1 MPTTTSP
8 PSIVRAS
15 GYYGV
20 HWPASGAIPEKFSS
34 GKWTVQSRGFPQQ
47 TFLGASIRS
56 FTANGGFGDST
67 STLGVELV
75 TDEFNVSDKTAAG
88 IGDDVYHSG
97 IHDKFVPPMVGSPV
111 FFKFGESFATVEEAY
126 RKTFDDLYNSGVS
139 TYPAQTTATA
149 PGGSYNPQYFDILS
163 DNTFVDLSNN
173 TISGNINP
181 NITNHFVFGG
191 ILQSYTQN
199 RGPGGSPVYSAQVVD
214 PREILA
220 NTTLILN
227 NYAGSTYKS
236 KNMLNIYGFLEYNPT
251 SGALTEITKTLN
263 QRSQLVK
270 QFTID
275 VTNNVTDVWFS
286 GSDVLYVLNDS
297 YVPSAQ
303 TKFLPKQ
310 FPITGTGFSRRGPQG
325 MPFYRLKQSVAALM
339 QINGALPKEYIDK
352 GFSGLINFRGFN
364 YVVDFGSLP
373 SLPDFYYIDYDQIN
387 MLELALEICE
397 ASSREL
403 FVSLLPVINHKA
415 CQFLYDYNTTMISSP
430 LATTSDTLGA
440 GPSGLIAGIIRID
453 TIDRSSQ
460 PAYGSIKNY
469 IDLLASGGLYVENQ
483 DVGFELS
490 NITTDKFI
498 VGAQEVNMYAFSTN
512 GDRDTYDINKRRD
525 GINTDLLPQ
534 GYQWKLESS
543 LEQQVLPY
551 YGKLGGTAVTIP
563 KGFGPFQQILLD
575 STGLNANGVGN
586 YYVATEMELRA
597 CLISFDKWK
606 EFLKMYNDIY
616 LESIEFDDAEESQT
630 LLSATNPDA
639 NKFPPIEDISDNYCI
654 TVPRS
659 LFTHYAP
666 SGYGTDKLPFSPCN
680 PPYGYPLYYKRM
692 TKLGIP
698 EGGLTDV
705 QVRLTSVIT
714 SYANLR
720 SSDNKNI
727 KHIVQS
733 ELTRL
738 KDLKENSTL
747 SQFEIAYYEALED
760 ALKAVTD
767 DDITKAVVLIEEL
780 IDKATPSLVSLD
792 LSKTAKKNTAN
803 ALKVY
808 NFLRNIAE
816 ECLGKKFLVKI
827 PNKVNLNY
835 KNIVEQTPSSN
846 GGSNIEYLAGP
857 FGFKPMPIDPT
868 PGYEFS
874 TTFKNYVTTQ
884 KTGVTNNATIKN
896 AMKLFLDSG
905 VYPTGAS
912 VFTGALCGNYNPISE
927 KHEFNYEPLN
937 IGGFYNYDLYQNTI
951 SNGGIEYIRSHGFNK
966 LPKAVQQCLIPID
979 LSNFINENGRVS
991 AYVRFDSSQYLAFD
1005 NMDNNGFTQQTITA
1019 EGLIPDFCENLDNV
1033 SPVGNE
1039 FHAFPADNINST
1051 TPPPKTVAFVRCDVD
1066 ENFYMPPKTFNHA
1079 TNVHGQSCKELKVFT
1094 PPRKIYDACS
1104 GIYLDSFSYY
1114 KTKFVPDATAGES
1127 VNIINFVSGV
1137 GLMANM
1143 VDTRI
1148 ENLDNKN
1155 VYALITLPQRVI
1167 PTKDGRFRDG
1177 PMQNANAEK
1186 FKHYMTMD
1194 VIKGLQGFDKIN
1206 NIDAIYEGIRARTK
1220 STPAGNITEGLPIN
1234 SDIRIQAFLAA
1245 KKAVDST
1252 ISFGFPN
1259 VLQATFPSPVYPD
1272 LVVLPLLSKER
1283 CYGPWISSQL
1293 DGAANAYINIGGR
1306 VEFIKDENLAPWNYA
1321 GYELM
1326 TQAGR
1331 MQAQFSNSLL
1341 LFSER
1346 GGFTYPGPPSGNSL
1360 CRALQTGGP
1369 LVTNIQVDVSEA
1381 GIKTTYR
1388 LDLYTSSF
1396 GKLQKQKQDHIS
1408 KIGRERQKL
1417 KDERNALIRKGL
1429 GKSQSN
1435 VNYQSQYEKLTL
1447 NISTQPKPLSNI
1459 VVSSDKRIDKKWS
1472 SAGGDR
1478 TVSEYLYDGSIQ
1490 DASSIHQSFQDFLE
1504 EDSLA
1509 NSYYNSASA
1518 SISDLFSPMS
1528 NEPYHPNMSYR
1539 PNPNS
1544 SARKSLYFNED
1555 TPFSQNDIE

>member
-1 MPTTTSP
+1 MTTPP

-15 GYYGV
+15 GYYGAG
-20 HWPASGAIPEKFSS
+20 WPASGAIPQKFSS
-34 GKWTVQSRGFPQQ
+34 AGWTIQSRGFPQQ

-56 FTANGGFGDST
+56 FTANGGFGDTT

-75 TDEFNVSDKTAAG
+75 TDEFNVSDRTSEG
-88 IGDDVYHSG
+88 FGDDVYHSG
-97 IHDKFVPPMVGSPV
+97 KHDRFVPPLVGSPV

-126 RKTFDDLYNSGVS
+126 RKTFDDLYNKGIS
-139 TYPAQTTATA
+139 TYIAQTARTPTNAT
-149 PGGSYNPQYFDILS
+149 YNPQDFKTLS
-163 DNTFVDLSNN
+163 HGDLIDLSNN
-173 TISGNINP
+173 TVSGYQNP
-181 NITNHFVFGG
+181 KITDHFVFGG

-199 RGPGGSPVYSAQVVD
+199 RGPGGNPLYSVQVVD

-220 NTTLILN
+220 NTILILN

-251 SGALTEITKTLN
+251 SGELSTNIVPYLKKTSVLN
-263 QRSQLVK
+263 K
-270 QFTID
+270 MFNID
-275 VTNNVTDVWFS
+275 TTNNVTDVWFS
-286 GSDVLYVLNDS
+286 GNDTFYSDLTS
-297 YVPSAQ
+297 YVPSNSN
-303 TKFLPKQ
+303 KYLPKE
-310 FPITGTGFSRRGPQG
+310 FPITGTGFSRRGAQG

-364 YVVDFGSLP
+364 YVIDFGSLP

-403 FVSLLPVINHKA
+403 FVSLLPVINHPASK
-415 CQFLYDYNTTMISSP
+415 FLHDYNTTMINSPMSSS
-430 LATTSDTLGA
+430 SDILGA

-453 TIDRSSQ
+453 TIDRSTQ
-460 PAYGSIKNY
+460 PAYGSIKSY
-469 IDLLASGGLYVENQ
+469 IDNLATGGIYVENQ

-498 VGAQEVNMYAFSTN
+498 VGAQEVDMYAFSTN
-512 GDRDTYDINKRRD
+512 ADRDTYDINKRRS
-525 GINTDLLPQ
+525 GNNEDLLPE
-534 GYQWKLESS
+534 GYQWQLESS

-586 YYVATEMELRA
+586 YYVATEMELRC

-616 LESIEFDDAEESQT
+616 LESIEFEDAFESAQ
-630 LLSATNPDA
+630 LLTATNPGSA
-639 NKFPPIEDISDNYCI
+639 FPPIEDISDNYAI
-654 TVPRS
+654 TVPKS

-666 SGYGTDKLPFSPCN
+666 SGYGTDNLPFSPCN

-698 EGGLTDV
+698 EGGLTDI

-714 SYANLR
+714 SYANLK
-720 SSDNKNI
+720 SADKKNM

-747 SQFEIAYYEALED
+747 SPFEISYYEALEN
-760 ALKAVTD
+760 ALNAVTN

-780 IDKATPSLVSLD
+780 VDKAAPSFVSLD
-792 LSKTAKKNTAN
+792 LSKMAKKNIEN

-835 KNIVEQTPSSN
+835 KDIVEKTPASN
-846 GGSNIEYLAGP
+846 DGSYIEYLKGP
-857 FGFKPMPIDPT
+857 FGFKPRPIDPT
-868 PGYEFS
+868 PGYEFNK
-874 TTFKNYVTTQ
+874 TFKDYVKTQ
-884 KTGVTNNATIKN
+884 ADAVTDAATHKN
-896 AMKLFLDSG
+896 SMKLFLNSG

-912 VFTGALCGNYNPISE
+912 IFAGELRGNYNPISE

-937 IGGFYNYDLYQNTI
+937 IGGFYNFDLYQNTI
-951 SNGGIEYIRSHGFNK
+951 SNGGIEYIRSKGFNK
-966 LPKAVQQCLIPID
+966 LPKALQQCLIPIN

-991 AYVRFDSSQYLAFD
+991 AYVRFDSSQYLSFD
-1005 NMDNNGFTQQTITA
+1005 NMDSSSFTQQTITA

-1033 SPVGNE
+1033 SPVGTE

-1066 ENFYMPPKTFNHA
+1066 ENFYMPPKTFKHN
-1079 TNVHGQSCKELKVFT
+1079 TKVHGQECEELKVFI

-1114 KTKFVPDATAGES
+1114 KTKFVPKPIGGED
-1127 VNIINFVSGV
+1127 VDIINFVSGV
-1137 GLMANM
+1137 GLMTHM
-1143 VDTRI
+1143 IDTRI
-1148 ENLDNKN
+1148 QNLDNKN

-1177 PMQNANAEK
+1177 PIQSANAER

-1194 VIKGLQGFDKIN
+1194 VVRGVQGFSKIN
-1206 NIDAIYEGIRARTK
+1206 DVDLAIWEGITTRTK
-1220 STPAGNITEGLPIN
+1220 GSAAYEVIKDLPIS
-1234 SDIRIQAFLAA
+1234 SDVRVNAFLAA

-1293 DGAANAYINIGGR
+1293 DGSANAYINIGGR
-1306 VEFIKDENLAPWNYA
+1306 VEFIKDENLSPWNYS

-1326 TQAGR
+1326 NQAGR

-1360 CRALQTGGP
+1360 CRALKVGGP

-1396 GKLQKQKQDHIS
+1396 GKLQKQKQEHIS
-1408 KIGRERQKL
+1408 RIGRERQKL

-1435 VNYQSQYEKLTL
+1435 VNYQAQYEKLTQGMATKQEPL
-1447 NISTQPKPLSNI
+1447 TNITISANKW
-1459 VVSSDKRIDKKWS
+1459 VDKKWS
-1472 SAGGDR
+1472 SQGGDR

-1490 DASSIHQSFQDFLE
+1490 DASSIHQSFQNFLE

-1518 SISDLFSPMS
+1518 TISDLFSPMS
-1528 NEPYHPNMSYR
+1528 NEPYHPNMPYR

-1544 SARKSLYFNED
+1544 SPRTSLYFNED
-1555 TPFSQNDIE
+1555 TPFSQGDIE